1 MGSNVRVKVRIFA
14 APSMKL
20 ETQDL
25 MLELSQNSTIQDLLN
40 SIPLNE
46 KKYVYIVR
54 EGVRLAS
61 TSRLNDGDEIL
72 IVPPITG
79 G

>member
-1 MGSNVRVKVRIFA
+1 VSAKVRVKVRIFA
-14 APSMKL
+14 APSMAL
-20 ETQDL
+20 ETREL
-25 MLELSQNSTIQDLLN
+25 ALELSEDSTIQDLLN
-40 SIPLNE
+40 SIPLSD
-46 KKYVYIVR
+46 KRYIYIVR
-54 EGVRLAS
+54 EGIRLTS

>member
-1 MGSNVRVKVRIFA
+1 VKIFA
-14 APSMKL
+14 APSMAL
-20 ETQDL
+20 ETREIKV
-25 MLELSQNSTIQDLLN
+25 ELSQNSTIQDLLN
-40 SIPLNE
+40 SIPLSE
-46 KKYVYIVR
+46 KRYVYIVR
-54 EGVRLAS
+54 EGIRLGS

>member
-1 MGSNVRVKVRIFA
+1 MKVKVKIFA
-14 APSMKL
+14 APSMTL

-25 MLELSQNSTIQDLLN
+25 TVELSQNSTIEDLLN

-54 EGVRLAS
+54 EGIRLTS
-61 TSRLNDGDEIL
+61 TSRVNDGDEIL

>member
-1 MGSNVRVKVRIFA
+1 MNARGRIKVKIFA
-14 APSMKL
+14 APSMAL
-20 ETQDL
+20 ESK
-25 MLELSQNSTIQDLLN
+25 ELSFELSRDSTVQDLLN
-40 SIPLNE
+40 AIPLGE

-54 EGVRLAS
+54 EGIRLAPA
-61 TSRLNDGDEIL
+61 SRVNDGDEIL